1 MTPACLRPHT
11 VYVMHNSVANAKSAD
26 MLASMPLN
34 PAGSRRTFAVARQRG
49 WRGPVYADYRGEGRR
64 ADSIEAMAEQES
76 ICLAGT

>member
-1 MTPACLRPHT
+1 
-11 VYVMHNSVANAKSAD
+11 

-49 WRGPVYADYRGEGRR
+49 WRGLAYAEYRGEGCR